1 MYTIYNL
8 QASFG
13 GFKPDP
19 SGVVKALARISGA
32 EARRDIYSPGWRG
45 SAFKFPAKSSSTV
58 SIRGEAERSRPG
70 TRGDYG
76 LPL

>member
-32 EARRDIYSPGWRG
+32 EARRDIYPLAGADRRTRFLRNRAVRFL
-45 SAFKFPAKSSSTV
+45 SAGRRKDHGP
-58 SIRGEAERSRPG
+58 ERVEI
-70 TRGDYG
+70 TDYH
-76 LPL
+76 